1 MMKQKQTRMPHRV
14 LALLAGL
21 LLSVCA
27 MAQIAVK
34 GNVKDDMGEPVM
46 GATVRVVGQP
56 GGTTTD
62 FDGNFSIT
70 APSGSQLTVTFMGF
84 QPVTVAARPQLS
96 ITLREDA
103 KTLQDVVVIG
113 YGTARKTDLTG
124 SVVALKPDMKNK
136 GVVVT
141 PQEMLQGKVPGVSIT
156 DGGGAPGTG
165 SNIRIRGGS
174 SLNASNDPLIVI
186 DGLAMDNNG
195 VKGLSNLLSM
205 VNPNDIESF
214 NVLKDASATAIYGS
228 RGSNGVI
235 IITTKKGRK
244 GMKPQ
249 VSYNGNVTVS
259 TRRKS
264 IDVMDGNEYR
274 AFIRQTFGE
283 SSVAAGALGTANT
296 DWQDEIYRTSVS
308 HDHNVSIQGA
318 LKSLPYRLSLGYTDQ
333 QGILRTS
340 DFQRA
345 TAALNLNPS
354 FLDDH
359 LTLNLSAKGMYAE
372 TQYADQGAV
381 SAAVWMDPSQAVYD
395 RESADAANFNNYF
408 QWRTEGS
415 ALGDP
420 TWPNT
425 WYNLSTANP
434 LSLLTERDEH
444 AKSRSFVGN
453 AEIIYKVHGL
463 EDLSAHVN
471 VGGDFSYG
479 KQTTANLPSYTGSIY
494 YGSWGWEE
502 ITKRNTSLNAYLQ
515 YTKQLNKDNH
525 IDAMAGYE
533 WQHFWRELKNSYH
546 GLYPESN
553 LAHPGEEYN
562 PTSRLYKTE
571 NYLVSFFGR
580 VTYSLMDR
588 YLVTATLRDD
598 GSSRF
603 RDHWALFPSFAFAW
617 KFKEE
622 SMLRDLDHLS
632 DAKIR
637 LSYGVTG
644 QQEGIGDYNYF
655 AIYSRN
661 QGSSTYYPLLGDGSL
676 YRPAA
681 YDPDLKW
688 ESTTT
693 YNVGL
698 DLGFWKQRLVFSLD
712 GYIRNTTDLLN
723 RAYVAAGSNFANT
736 VMTNI
741 GSLRN
746 TGVELSIEA
755 RPIQTRDWYWT
766 IGLNATYNHN
776 EITEISAN
784 EDGSPV
790 MTGRISSGTN
800 NDVQAFAEG
809 HPAYTYYV
817 YQQVYDQ
824 NGLPIEGVYVDRNG
838 DGQISQ
844 DDRYFYKSAVAPW
857 TLGLSSRLEYKQWDF
872 GFNLRASLGNYVF
885 NDQEAGASNVSKAA
899 LYNNYLTNRPV
910 AVLEKGWQTYN
921 YVTSDYF
928 VQNGSFLKCDNITL
942 GYSFDHLL
950 RGQSYKGIGGRVY
963 LTANNVFCITKY
975 KGIDPEVFGGIDN
988 NMYPRPF
995 SMQLGLNLNF

>member
-1 MMKQKQTRMPHRV
+1 MMKQVKIRIPLRV
-14 LALLAGL
+14 LTLICGVF
-21 LLSVCA
+21 LSLGA
-27 MAQIAVK
+27 FAQITVQ
-34 GNVKDDMGEPVM
+34 GHVKDDTGEPLP
-46 GATVRVVGQP
+46 GASVKIVGTQN
-56 GGTTTD
+56 GTMTD
-62 FDGNFSIT
+62 FNGNFELQ
-70 APSGSQLTVTFMGF
+70 APRGAQLVISFMGF
-84 QPVTVAARPQLS
+84 ASQTVTAAPRLN
-96 ITLREDA
+96 ITMTEDA
-103 KTLQDVVVIG
+103 KVLEDIVVIG
-113 YGTARKTDLTG
+113 YGTAKKTDLTG

-141 PQEMLQGKVPGVSIT
+141 PQEMLQGKVAGVSIT

-174 SLNASNDPLIVI
+174 SLHASNDPLIVI

-205 VNPNDIESF
+205 VNPQDIESF

-244 GMKPQ
+244 SMKTQ
-249 VSYNGNVTVS
+249 VSYNGNVTMS
-259 TRRKS
+259 MRRKS
-264 IDVMDGNEYR
+264 IDVMDGDQFR
-274 AFIRQTFGE
+274 SFITNTFG
-283 SSVAAGALGTANT
+283 AGSDAVNALGTANT
-296 DWQDEIYRTSVS
+296 DWQKEIYRTAIS
-308 HDHNVSIQGA
+308 HDHNVSVQGA
-318 LKSLPYRLSLGYTDQ
+318 AGFLPYRVSAGFTDQ

-340 DFQRA
+340 DFKRV
-345 TAALNLNPS
+345 TGSINLNPS

-359 LTLNLSAKGMYAE
+359 LTVNLTAKAMYAK
-372 TQYADQGAV
+372 TNYADQGAV
-381 SAAVWMDPSQAVYD
+381 SAAVWMDPSQDIYD
-395 RESADAANFNNYF
+395 TQSADAANFNNYY

-415 ALGDP
+415 ALNDP
-420 TWPNT
+420 TWPST

-434 LSLLTERDEH
+434 LSLLTERDEY

-453 AEIIYKVHGL
+453 AEVVYKLHGF

-479 KQTTANLPSYTGSIY
+479 KQYTNNLPSYPSSIY

-502 ITKRNTSLNAYLQ
+502 ITKRNKQLNAYLQ
-515 YTKQLNKDNH
+515 FNH
-525 IDAMAGYE
+525 QFNEMHHLDLMAGYE
-533 WQHFWRELKNSYH
+533 WQHFWRELKNNFW
-546 GLYPESN
+546 GMYPQTNTLS
-553 LAHPGEEYN
+553 PGQKYN
-562 PTSRLYKTE
+562 ETEKVYKTE

-580 VTYSLMDR
+580 LNYTLMDR
-588 YLVTATLRDD
+588 YLFTATLRND

-603 RDHWALFPSFAFAW
+603 KDHWSLFPSFAFAW
-617 KFKEE
+617 KLKEE
-622 SMLRDLDHLS
+622 PLLRDLDHLS
-632 DAKIR
+632 DAKLR

-655 AIYSRN
+655 AVYSAN
-661 QGSSTYYPLLGDGSL
+661 QGSSTYYPLLGNGTL

-693 YNVGL
+693 YNIGL
-698 DLGFWKQRLVFSLD
+698 DLSYFKNRLTLSLD

-723 RAYVAAGSNFANT
+723 SAYVAAGSNFANT

-746 TGVELSIEA
+746 YGFEFSVDWKA
-755 RPIQTRDWYWT
+755 IQTKDWFWT
-766 IGLNATYNHN
+766 LAFNATYNKN

-809 HPAYTYYV
+809 YPAYTYYV
-817 YQQVYDQ
+817 YQQVYDE

-844 DDRYFYKSAVAPW
+844 DDRYFYKSAMAPW
-857 TLGLSSRLEYKQWDF
+857 MLGFSSRLEYKNWDF
-872 GFNLRASLGNYVF
+872 GFNLRASIGNYVF

-899 LYNNYLTNRPV
+899 LWNNYLTNRPKN
-910 AVLEKGWQTYN
+910 VLEKSWQTYS

-942 GYSFDHLL
+942 GYSFDKLL
-950 RGQSYKGIGGRVY
+950 KTQSFNGLNGRVY
-963 LTANNVFCITKY
+963 VTANNVFCITKY
-975 KGIDPEVFGGIDN
+975 KGIDPEVFRGIDN

-995 SMQLGLNLNF
+995 SVQLGLNLNL